1 MKMRLKKK
9 LFISLSFLTFIS
21 IQTMKAQFV
30 VSAPVMETAM
40 FQELAN
46 TLQMISGIQQ
56 QINQGREIIRQG
68 KEVAKTIEVVSAAI
82 KQIELTKDI
91 VRTQQSINKLVNE
104 DYKKIRESGYFDV
117 DEMAEIALSFRG
129 LVQSIQVNVQ
139 LIDGLLKS
147 GQFKIDDEGRITQLQ
162 QAKERLQE
170 IYAESVS
177 YRVKKNKL
185 ISKRAI
191 IQTFS
196 SKP

>member
-1 MKMRLKKK
+1 MRLKKK

-177 YRVKKNKL
+177 YRFKYNKM

>member
-1 MKMRLKKK
+1 MRLKKK
-9 LFISLSFLTFIS
+9 LFISLSFLALIS
-21 IQTMKAQFV
+21 TQTMKAQFV

-177 YRVKKNKL
+177 YRFKYNKL

>member
-177 YRVKKNKL
+177 YRFKYNKL

>member
-177 YRVKKNKL
+177 YRFKYNKM